1 MSNRKVIYLKN
12 NSENSSTTKVGEHI
26 PSGFSML
33 TISSLRSIEN
43 KHDIYGDKYCTKK
56 LSQSLREHGI

>member
-1 MSNRKVIYLKN
+1 MSNRKVMDLKN

-26 PSGFSML
+26 RSGFSML

-43 KHDIYGDKYCTKK
+43 KHDIYGDKYCMKK
-56 LSQSLREHGI
+56 